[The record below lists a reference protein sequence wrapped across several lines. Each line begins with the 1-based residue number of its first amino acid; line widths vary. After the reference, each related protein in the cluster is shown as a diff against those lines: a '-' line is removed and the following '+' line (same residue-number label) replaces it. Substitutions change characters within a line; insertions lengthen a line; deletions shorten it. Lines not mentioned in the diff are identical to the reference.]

1 MIDSFTIAQAY
12 ANFVD
17 DVSGSIEVGKEADVV
32 QVFDKNVLECA
43 SEDIGTAKVLRTIF
57 RGETLYKA

>member
-17 DVSGSIEVGKEADVV
+17 DVSGSIEVGKEADIIVV
-32 QVFDKNVLECA
+32 DQNVLTCK
-43 SEDIGTAKVLRTIF
+43 SEDIGLAQVERTLF
-57 RGETLYKA
+57 RGETLYKK